1 MSDYENYYDHHSDG
15 FASRHVSDDD
25 VAHSDSDI
33 GSASD
38 GEAWRAK
45 TTDASVV
52 PAANGE
58 ARSQPNDV
66 PPRTDMD
73 VHQEAAKQ
81 PSAADPWSDTKQ
93 IEDVEVFFATFWHSL
108 LLCLETMRSGSADF
122 VSSHIA
128 LFVIFLKEAV
138 PVCPDHHLM
147 NMGQVIETVDH
158 LCETLPRI
166 KARNIRREL
175 SVMQRAIDEVKS
187 ETVDGLIDEVREQR
201 VLIEKLQ
208 AALAQQQAALDQ
220 QQTIISSLHAQ
231 LAPFLAS
238 LPAPSF
244 PSSLSEHSSLQ
255 TNFYVRDGVN
265 TKEQRW
271 DGEGRG
277 HGEPKQVSG
286 RVCAGECGKKVIKS
300 GFSKSQWRKAQ
311 DGIGKCLS
319 CLGTGD

>member
-1 MSDYENYYDHHSDG
+1 MSEYENYYDHHSDG
-15 FASRHVSDDD
+15 FASRHASDDD

-33 GSASD
+33 GSTSD

-45 TTDASVV
+45 TTDASFV
-52 PAANGE
+52 PAANGDKE
-58 ARSQPNDV
+58 V
-66 PPRTDMD
+66 PPRADMA

-81 PSAADPWSDTKQ
+81 PIASAADPWSDTKQ

-108 LLCLETMRSGSADF
+108 LLCLETMRSGSAEF

-128 LFVIFLKEAV
+128 LFVIVLKEAV

-166 KARNIRREL
+166 KARHIRREL

-255 TNFYVRDGVN
+255 TNFYVRDEVN

-271 DGEGRG
+271 DGEGCG
-277 HGEPKQVSG
+277 QEEPKQVSG

-311 DGIGKCLS
+311 DGIGKCLT
-319 CLGTGD
+319 CIGKGD

>member
-1 MSDYENYYDHHSDG
+1 
-15 FASRHVSDDD
+15 
-25 VAHSDSDI
+25 
-33 GSASD
+33 
-38 GEAWRAK
+38 
-45 TTDASVV
+45 
-52 PAANGE
+52 
-58 ARSQPNDV
+58 
-66 PPRTDMD
+66 
-73 VHQEAAKQ
+73 
-81 PSAADPWSDTKQ
+81 
-93 IEDVEVFFATFWHSL
+93 
-108 LLCLETMRSGSADF
+108 
-122 VSSHIA
+122 
-128 LFVIFLKEAV
+128 
-138 PVCPDHHLM
+138 M
-147 NMGQVIETVDH
+147 NVGQVIETVDH

-166 KARNIRREL
+166 KARHIRREL

-319 CLGTGD
+319 CLGRRLGWAA